1 MSEKEK
7 AEQQLQEAKTRGQTS
22 RRLWR
27 LLPYVLL
34 ALLAVAVVYGLSMGA
49 DRQRQID
56 ALEDRAESSDTAAQ
70 EIAGAKQDQARSI
83 RELCDSGAI
92 EQDERGQQVCEDA
105 ATAAEEDPAE
115 QVAAV
120 GATGPRGPQGLPG
133 RAGTDGKD
141 GADGADASPAAPGR
155 DGVDGADG
163 VDGVDST
170 VPGPAGAPG
179 ADGEDGEDSTVPG
192 PQGATGSTGADG
204 QSVTGPQ
211 GPAGPKGDTGATGP
225 AGKDGAPGKDS
236 TVPGP
241 QGPAGERGP
250 AGADGE
256 DGQDGRG
263 IESIRCG
270 DDNQWQV
277 TYTDGESEAVSGPCR
292 VEPDPPPSSGAP
304 TSEASQ

>member
-56 ALEDRAESSDTAAQ
+56 ALEERAESSDTAAQ

-92 EQDERGQQVCEDA
+92 EQDERGKQVCEDA
-105 ATAAEEDPAE
+105 EAAAEEDPAE

-120 GATGPRGPQGLPG
+120 GATGPRGPQGIPG
-133 RAGTDGKD
+133 RAGTDGQD
-141 GADGADASPAAPGR
+141 GADGADASPALPGR
-155 DGVDGADG
+155 DGRDGQDGAD
-163 VDGVDST
+163 SI

-225 AGKDGAPGKDS
+225 AGKDGAPGKNS

-263 IESIRCG
+263 IESAQCG
-270 DDNQWQV
+270 SDGRWTITYSDD
-277 TYTDGESEAVSGPCR
+277 TSEDAGPCIAATPD
-292 VEPDPPPSSGAP
+292 EPAP
-304 TSEASQ
+304 TPTPTEEVTP